1 MEARLA
7 PEKRRPKAKK
17 QTVRVGRPPREFASE
32 VEERILEAAR
42 LMFLERG
49 LNGASI
55 GEIARLARAGKTTI
69 YARFPNKEALFIA
82 VGMRNATKLTSRF
95 DNNSLAGSTLEER
108 LVNLA
113 ANFLKRF
120 LVDDVID
127 FMRLS
132 TTEVR
137 HFPDLAKF
145 GRMARERG
153 TETIRQILAKIA
165 ASQGTAALPAFAPGR
180 LAETTLF
187 FVDLVVARFLL
198 RAMFGEDLTQLRA
211 EIDDHVA
218 RTIPFFLAACRGVEA
233 DGGSGPSS
241 RRHSD

>member
-1 MEARLA
+1 VRL
-7 PEKRRPKAKK
+7 
-17 QTVRVGRPPREFASE
+17 GRPPREYASE
-32 VEERILEAAR
+32 VEERILDAAR

-49 LNGASI
+49 LNGASM

-69 YARFPNKEALFIA
+69 YARFPNKEALFVA

-95 DNNSLAGSTLEER
+95 DNDSLAGSTLEER

-145 GRMARERG
+145 GRLAREHG
-153 TETIRQILAKIA
+153 TQTIGQILAEIA
-165 ASQGTAALPAFAPGR
+165 ASEPTAAFPAFAADR
-180 LAETTLF
+180 LAATTLF

-198 RAMFGEDLTQLRA
+198 RAMFGEDLTHLRA

-218 RTIPFFLAACRGVEA
+218 RTVPFFLAACRGIEA
-233 DGGSGPSS
+233 DCGSGPRA